1 MYSFFVIYS
10 CSKWSVKMNVSI
22 FIWLL
27 HIFCSINQFEV
38 STSIIIQI
46 ASCKLHA
53 PLYTVRT
60 WHLTYWYLQFFP
72 KPGLYWSMIKSHG
85 NNIIVSHV
93 YIITCIIYLASCKGM
108 GWGGGGGGLRGTYII
123 RLAKSPYSPFDGT
136 EEGHRIIRF
145 I

>member
-1 MYSFFVIYS
+1 MLVNKINVLFFFVIYS

-38 STSIIIQI
+38 STSIIQI

-53 PLYTVRT
+53 PLYTVWT
-60 WHLTYWYLQFFP
+60 WNLTYWYLQFFP
-72 KPGLYWSMIKSHG
+72 KPGMYWSIIKSHG

-93 YIITCIIYLASCKGM
+93 YIIICIIYLASCKGM
-108 GWGGGGGGLRGTYII
+108 GWGGGWGGVKRYIHYTVSKITLFSFWWNRRG
-123 RLAKSPYSPFDGT
+123 P
-136 EEGHRIIRF
+136 
-145 I
+145 